1 MTLNDNALG
10 PARGQLRGRQI
21 GMTKSIDE
29 LCREQGIRFDEL
41 VERSGLEHD
50 RVQAIF
56 MGRWTA
62 SPSDRQAIA
71 SALAVTIDDISWGH
85 KTPVQH
91 LWG

>member
-1 MTLNDNALG
+1 MALNDNSLG
-10 PARGQLRGRQI
+10 SARGQLHGRQI

-50 RVQAIF
+50 RVQAIY

-62 SPSDRQAIA
+62 SPSDRLAIA
-71 SALAVTIDDISWGH
+71 SVLAVTIDDISWGH